1 MSADAS
7 DLSLVRRVQ
16 HGDKGAFDALV
27 LKYQHKLVKLVM
39 RYVRN
44 PAEAEDIAQEAFIK
58 AYRALPQFRGDSA
71 FYTWLYRIAINTAK
85 NAVVSRDRSPIEY
98 ELDRS
103 NEESYDMQ
111 SRMKDAE
118 TPEGLVL
125 TDEIRSTVN
134 AAIDALPEDLR
145 TAIVLR
151 ELEGLSYE
159 EIAAAMACPVGT
171 VRSRIF
177 RAREAIGRRLRSVAA
192 GAGPALRGDPER
204 AADRPHHGPR
214 DRGRDRPRS
223 GRELR
228 GAARARGASG
238 DRAEHDAR
246 ELRRGAQHGVLA
258 RRTAQSA
265 VGLHDERV
273 GQRRERVDH
282 RRRGTARCSG
292 QHSVTSTSP
301 RWRSPGR
308 PRGWR
313 WPRSKRRRVGS
324 SA

>member
-1 MSADAS
+1 MSADVS

-16 HGDKGAFDALV
+16 RGDKGAFDALV

-98 ELDRS
+98 DLDRNS
-103 NEESYDMQ
+103 SDESYDMQ
-111 SRMKDAE
+111 GRMKDSE

-134 AAIDALPEDLR
+134 AAIDSLPEDLR

-159 EIAAAMACPVGT
+159 EIAAAMDCPVGT

-177 RAREAIGRRLRSVAA
+177 RAREAIDRRLREVFE
-192 GAGPALRGDPER
+192 GGLG
-204 AADRPHHGPR
+204 
-214 DRGRDRPRS
+214 
-223 GRELR
+223 
-228 GAARARGASG
+228 
-238 DRAEHDAR
+238 RAE
-246 ELRRGAQHGVLA
+246 ELG
-258 RRTAQSA
+258 
-265 VGLHDERV
+265 
-273 GQRRERVDH
+273 
-282 RRRGTARCSG
+282 
-292 QHSVTSTSP
+292 
-301 RWRSPGR
+301 
-308 PRGWR
+308 
-313 WPRSKRRRVGS
+313 
-324 SA
+324 